1 MAKDLQLFPDSAAI
15 GVGAIDANYFFI
27 LAVSAFFGIGIS
39 LAILYFA
46 IRYKRKSDDEIPR
59 PIHGSI
65 ALELSWTV
73 VPLLLCMAMF
83 AWGSVVFFRNYQPP
97 SNAMEMFVVGKQ
109 WMWKVQHPN
118 GVREINEMHVP
129 INRAVKLTMTTE
141 DVLHSYYIPAFRIKK
156 DVVPGQYSTMW
167 FEANKVGKYHLFCA
181 EYCGTQHSGMI
192 GSVYVME
199 EADYEAWLSG
209 SIRGET
215 MLQAGER
222 LFNRLGCATCHK
234 ADNSGRGPTLVDVFG
249 SQVKLQTGMS
259 VLADEGYV
267 RESILK
273 PSAKIVSGYTVEM
286 PTFQGQISEEGL
298 LQVISY
304 IKSLSKTAAAGAT
317 AAPAAPPPPAA
328 TKKGGN

>member
-1 MAKDLQLFPDSAAI
+1 MPKDLQLFPDSAAT
-15 GVGAIDANYFFI
+15 GAGAVDANYLYI
-27 LAVSAFFGIGIS
+27 LAVSVFFAVGIS

-46 IRYKRKSDDEIPR
+46 LRYKRKSEADVPK

-65 ALELSWTV
+65 ALELTWTII
-73 VPLLLCMAMF
+73 PFLLAMTMF
-83 AWGSVVFFRNYQPP
+83 VGGAVVFFRNYQAPAN
-97 SNAMEMFVVGKQ
+97 SMEMFVVGKQ
-109 WMWKVQHPN
+109 WMWKIQHPN
-118 GVREINEMHVP
+118 GVREINELHVP
-129 INRAVKLTMTTE
+129 LNRPVKLTMTTE
-141 DVLHSYYIPAFRIKK
+141 DVIHSFYIPAFRIKK

-209 SIRGET
+209 SVRGET
-215 MLQAGER
+215 MQQAGER

-249 SQVKLQTGMS
+249 KAVKLQNGMS
-259 VLADEGYV
+259 VIADEGYL
-267 RESILK
+267 RESVLK
-273 PSAKIVSGYTVEM
+273 PSAKIVSGYAIEM

-304 IKSLSKTAAAGAT
+304 IKSLSKSAQTAATAPA
-317 AAPAAPPPPAA
+317 AAPAPDAA
-328 TKKGGN
+328 KKGGN